1 MPRIRIRLAARPLWM
16 YRVLMAWRQHRVGAW
31 LGDDASESG
40 CMVQIV
46 QFHQLELSIS
56 LAENLELDR
65 SMAFG
70 TAPDTIHGTARDSH
84 YARDRLC
91 MGGAGGKSGSGH
103 LACLPSLS
111 HTPSFR
117 RSPPSHGHNLLDPC
131 LDEVSLLRGVPQSR
145 PFSDIALLQVFGVNG
160 DHLAQSRHGGRR
172 TIMGGNWARFRT
184 NKMHT
189 STWLRRAWAEV
200 GAGAD
205 GESHLERF
213 VLRGRRRRVLA
224 FGQLNHLDNL
234 RR

>member
-1 MPRIRIRLAARPLWM
+1 M
-16 YRVLMAWRQHRVGAW
+16 YGGGRG
-31 LGDDASESG
+31 
-40 CMVQIV
+40 QIWV
-46 QFHQLELSIS
+46 WSFGLSTLVIAHA
-56 LAENLELDR
+56 LI
-65 SMAFG
+65 
-70 TAPDTIHGTARDSH
+70 P
-84 YARDRLC
+84 
-91 MGGAGGKSGSGH
+91 
-103 LACLPSLS
+103 PQ
-111 HTPSFR
+111 
-117 RSPPSHGHNLLDPC
+117 SPQPWHNLLDPC